1 VEWSFGN
8 QSHFSHLSQFIKRM
22 FTGLIEEI
30 GSIKSIQRGG
40 KSIRL
45 TVSASKIMDDVKLG
59 DSIAT
64 NGICLTVVSYNS
76 AGFSADVMPET
87 MSRTNFGLLGAGSRV
102 NLERALCVGDR
113 LGGHMVSGHVDG
125 LGEIVGKE
133 REDNAIWVSVA
144 APEKILKYIVEKGS
158 VAIDGI
164 SLTVAYVDE
173 KIFKVSIIPLTQG
186 DTTLT
191 SKKQGEKVNLECDM
205 TAKYIEKFMFRKDEE
220 REGSEKS
227 DISMNFLKENGFV

>member
-1 VEWSFGN
+1 
-8 QSHFSHLSQFIKRM
+8 M

-30 GSIKSIQRGG
+30 GSIKSIQGGG

-45 TVSASKIMDDVKLG
+45 TVSARKIMDDVKLG

-64 NGICLTVVSYNS
+64 NGICLTVVSFNS
-76 AGFSADVMPET
+76 TGFSADVMPET

-102 NLERALCVGDR
+102 NLERALRVGDR
-113 LGGHMVSGHVDG
+113 MGGHMVSGHIDG
-125 LGEIVGKE
+125 LGEVVG
-133 REDNAIWVSVA
+133 REQDDNAIWVSIA
-144 APEKILKYIVEKGS
+144 APGNILKYIVEKGS

-173 KIFKVSIIPLTQG
+173 KIFKVSIIPLTQE

-191 SKKQGEKVNLECDM
+191 SKKKGEKVNLECDM
-205 TAKYIEKFMFRKDEE
+205 TAKYIEKFMLHRDEE
-220 REGSEKS
+220 SAQVEKS
-227 DISMNFLKENGFV
+227 DISMNFLKENGFA

>member
-1 VEWSFGN
+1 
-8 QSHFSHLSQFIKRM
+8 M

-30 GSIKSIQRGG
+30 GNIKSIKRGG

-45 TVSASKIMDDVKLG
+45 MVSASKILDDVKVG

-64 NGICLTVVSYNS
+64 NGICLTVVNFDSK
-76 AGFSADVMPET
+76 GFSADVMPET
-87 MSRTNFGLLGAGSRV
+87 MSRTSFEQLRPGSKV
-102 NLERALCVGDR
+102 NLERAVRVGDR

-125 LGEIVGKE
+125 LGEVLAKE
-133 REDNAIWVSVA
+133 HDDNAIWVSIA
-144 APEKILKYIVEKGS
+144 APKNILKYIVEKGS

-173 KIFKVSIIPLTQG
+173 KMFKVSIIPLTQE

-191 SKKQGEKVNLECDM
+191 SKRKGDKVNLECDM
-205 TAKYIEKFMFRKDEE
+205 TAKYIEKFMLYRDEE
-220 REGSEKS
+220 AKQKKS
-227 DISMNFLKENGFV
+227 DISMNFLKENGFA

>member
-1 VEWSFGN
+1 
-8 QSHFSHLSQFIKRM
+8 M

-30 GSIKSIQRGG
+30 GSIKSIQSGG

-45 TVSASKIMDDVKLG
+45 TVSARKIMDDVKLG

-64 NGICLTVVSYNS
+64 NGICLTVVSFNS
-76 AGFSADVMPET
+76 TGFSADVMPET

-102 NLERALCVGDR
+102 NLERALRVGDR
-113 LGGHMVSGHVDG
+113 MGGHMVSGHIDG
-125 LGEIVGKE
+125 LGEVVG
-133 REDNAIWVSVA
+133 REQDDNAIWVSIA
-144 APEKILKYIVEKGS
+144 APDNILKYIVEKGS

-173 KIFKVSIIPLTQG
+173 KIFKVSIIPLTQE

-191 SKKQGEKVNLECDM
+191 SKKKGEKVNLECDM
-205 TAKYIEKFMFRKDEE
+205 TAKYIEKFMLHRDEE
-220 REGSEKS
+220 SAQVGKS
-227 DISMNFLKENGFV
+227 DISMNFLKENGFA

>member
-1 VEWSFGN
+1 
-8 QSHFSHLSQFIKRM
+8 M

-30 GSIKSIQRGG
+30 GSIKSIQGGG

-45 TVSASKIMDDVKLG
+45 TVSARKIMDDVKLG

-64 NGICLTVVSYNS
+64 NGICLTVVSFNS
-76 AGFSADVMPET
+76 TSFSADVMPET

-102 NLERALCVGDR
+102 NLERALRVGDR
-113 LGGHMVSGHVDG
+113 IGGHMVSGHIDG
-125 LGEIVGKE
+125 LGEVVG
-133 REDNAIWVSVA
+133 REQDDNAIWVSIA
-144 APEKILKYIVEKGS
+144 APGNILKYIVEKGS

-173 KIFKVSIIPLTQG
+173 KIFKVSIIPLTQE

-191 SKKQGEKVNLECDM
+191 SKKKGEKVNLECDM
-205 TAKYIEKFMFRKDEE
+205 TAKYIEKFMLHRDEE
-220 REGSEKS
+220 SAQVEKS
-227 DISMNFLKENGFV
+227 DISMNFLKENGFA